1 MSADTPRTPGPS
13 ASTGAPSNS
22 TGQTKLPFH
31 KRHPTLVRSVLL
43 GATFLA
49 SVGVG
54 LLYAS
59 WALICRGSQCPT
71 IESLASYTPNQ
82 TSKLYAVDGRFIA
95 ELGIE
100 RRTLVKYDEIPKV
113 VVDAFVSTEDK
124 RFFSHAGIDWHRAA
138 GVILKSP
145 VNGFS
150 EGFSTITMQLAR
162 NIFPDQIS
170 REKSIVRKLK
180 EAKVAREIEAKYDK
194 KRILELYFN
203 QIDLGHGA
211 YGVETA
217 SQRYFGK
224 SVRDLNL
231 AEAATLA
238 ALPKAPSRY
247 NPVRYPDRAIQR
259 RNTVLGL
266 MRDNGKISQADA
278 SQARAYPLR
287 LANKTESGETA
298 PYFVEWVRQQL
309 DAQFGSQLYQQG
321 LKVYTTLDIE
331 MQSAAE
337 RTLERQIRAIEAGR
351 YGPFTHQTYE
361 HYIARRE
368 GDVGGGASPYLQ
380 GAFIALDPRNGA
392 VRVMIGGRDFYDS
405 KFNRAVQALRQ
416 PGSTFKPIVYSAAIQ
431 NGRPASYIVNDSPLV
446 LNVPGQETWAPQN
459 YDLAFMGEI
468 PMRQALYLSRNLAS
482 IRLGMELGEHTVI
495 SEARNFGIT
504 TPIPPYPSIHIGAAD
519 VYPIELI
526 SAYTAFANLGVRAT
540 PNAIVRV
547 ENQKGEIL
555 WQPTPT
561 RTQVLSPEEA
571 WVMVDIMK
579 DVLRRGSAAGVW
591 ESGFHIPAGGKTGTT
606 NDGTNVWFV
615 GFTADLV
622 AGVWMGLDRP
632 QKIKNNAQGG
642 VLAAPAWTAFM
653 SEVYRR
659 KPQSPDW
666 PKPISV
672 VTREIDK
679 TTGLLQTP
687 YCPRDLVTSEFYIS
701 GTEPTRDCDKHL
713 AYTVP
718 ELTPGDTFG
727 LPVTPPA
734 GGLQPPT
741 RVTPPLIQPGYEP
754 VPTRRPPTVFDTTRR
769 APPVIRAPE
778 RRDSVRPPDSGA
790 RVIPTPDGARVIP
803 PPPQRPGAPL

>member
-1 MSADTPRTPGPS
+1 MLGLT
-13 ASTGAPSNS
+13 
-22 TGQTKLPFH
+22 F
-31 KRHPTLVRSVLL
+31 LVSL
-43 GATFLA
+43 GA
-49 SVGVG
+49 G
-54 LLYAS
+54 LLYAG

-71 IESLASYTPNQ
+71 IESLAEYTPNQ
-82 TSKLYAVDGRFIA
+82 TSKLYAIDGRFIA
-95 ELGIE
+95 ELGLE
-100 RRTLVKYDEIPKV
+100 RRTLVKYAEIPAV
-113 VVDAFVSTEDK
+113 VTQAFIATEDR
-124 RFFSHAGIDWHRAA
+124 RFFSHAGIDWYRAA

-150 EGFSTITMQLAR
+150 QGFSTITMQLAR
-162 NIFPDQIS
+162 NVFPEQIS
-170 REKSIVRKLK
+170 REKNIVRKLK
-180 EAKVAREIEAKYDK
+180 EAKVARQIEAKYDK
-194 KRILELYFN
+194 RRILELYFN

-247 NPVRYPDRAIQR
+247 NPVRYPERAIQR
-259 RNTVLGL
+259 RNTVIGL
-266 MRDNGKISQADA
+266 MLAQGRVTEAEA

-287 LANKTESGETA
+287 LASKTVAGETA

-309 DAQFGSQLYQQG
+309 DAQFGKQLYEEG
-321 LKVYTTLDIE
+321 LRVFTTLDID
-331 MQSAAE
+331 MQGAAE
-337 RTLERQIRAIEAGR
+337 RALERQIRAIEGGR
-351 YGPFTHQTYE
+351 FGPYE
-361 HYIARRE
+361 HQSYEYYIARRE

-392 VRVMIGGRDFYDS
+392 VRVMVGGRDFYDS

-416 PGSTFKPIVYSAAIQ
+416 PGSTFKPIVYSAAVQ

-446 LNVPGQETWAPQN
+446 LNVEGQDTWAPQN
-459 YDLAFMGEI
+459 YDLAFQGEI
-468 PMRQALYLSRNLAS
+468 PLRQALYQSRNLAT
-482 IRLGMELGEHTVI
+482 IRLGMELGEATVI

-519 VYPIELI
+519 VYPLELI
-526 SAYTAFANLGVRAT
+526 SAYTVYANLGVRAT
-540 PNAIVRV
+540 PTAIVRV

-571 WVMVDIMK
+571 WLMVDMMK
-579 DVLRRGSAAGVW
+579 DVVRRGTAASVW
-591 ESGFHIPAGGKTGTT
+591 ASGFHIPAGGKTGTT

-615 GFTADLV
+615 GYTTDLV

-632 QKIKNNAQGG
+632 QKIKSNAQGG
-642 VLAAPAWTAFM
+642 VLAAPAWTSFM

-659 KPQSPDW
+659 KPPAPDW

-679 TTGLLQTP
+679 TSGLLQTP
-687 YCPRDLVTSEFYIS
+687 YCPRDLIASEFYIS

-713 AYTVP
+713 AYTS
-718 ELTPGDTFG
+718 PGFEFSDTLGAPSFNLPADSQRG
-727 LPVTPPA
+727 PVTAPP
-734 GGLQPPT
+734 
-741 RVTPPLIQPGYEP
+741 IQPGYEP
-754 VPTRRPPTVFDTTRR
+754 VPPARRIPTVFDTTRR
-769 APPVIRAPE
+769 NPGNIRAPAPVPIARDTV
-778 RRDSVRPPDSGA
+778 RRDTVRQPSRPDSLPPA
-790 RVIPTPDGARVIP
+790 AP
-803 PPPQRPGAPL
+803 PPARPGRPH